1 MREKECGCEKCQ
13 AGKKKSGKGM
23 ALSIVT
29 VRRLPMP
36 ARKAT
41 KGEKKP

>member
-1 MREKECGCEKCQ
+1 MHGECGCEDCK
-13 AGKKKSGKGM
+13 KKKSGKGM

-36 ARKAT
+36 KRKGSA
-41 KGEKKP
+41 KEEKKA

>member
-1 MREKECGCEKCQ
+1 MREKECGCEKCK
-13 AGKKKSGKGM
+13 GKAKKSGKGM

-36 ARKAT
+36 ARKGT
-41 KGEKKP
+41 KGKEKP